1 MLLLFWKALGIAVEE
16 IYNVKWYHTAQ
27 SPPRY
32 LCGAEKGLTV
42 INPYMSWSE
51 IPECSFFFT
60 PSRVMDSCIFNGSL
74 LAGTRYHGIYEVPW
88 SYIGS
93 LGCEVD
99 FPKDISSQI
108 SLTYTTSSGLPS
120 NEILAID
127 SQDPY
132 LSILTSSGLYWKK
145 SGTESFF
152 TCLTTEGRD
161 AFMTDAPALYF
172 AESNQL
178 RIKYGE
184 PTDLE
189 SWDVTIPYLDSEI
202 NKIFVNRN
210 NGTDT
215 IFIATT
221 SGLDIIEGSDTV
233 SYYDVITGSKN
244 LLSLAVELDSRVG
257 WGHVFVGS
265 SDGLNVVNLKSNES
279 ETYIEYGG
287 LPVLSIGYDR
297 FYSK

>member
-16 IYNVKWYHTAQ
+16 IYNVKCYHTPQ

-42 INPYMSWSE
+42 INPYINWSE

-60 PSRVMDSCIFNGSL
+60 PSRVMGSCIFDGNL
-74 LAGTRYHGIYEVPW
+74 LAGTMYHGVYEVPW
-88 SYIGS
+88 NYVMSR
-93 LGCEVD
+93 GCEVD
-99 FPKDISSQI
+99 SPKDISSQI
-108 SLTYTTSSGLPS
+108 NLTYTTSSGLPS
-120 NEILAID
+120 DEILTID
-127 SQDPY
+127 SQDQY
-132 LSILTSSGLYWKK
+132 LSVLTSSGLYWKK
-145 SGTESFF
+145 SGTESFL

-161 AFMTDAPALYF
+161 VFMTDAPALYF

-184 PTDLE
+184 PVDLDT
-189 SWDVTIPYLDSEI
+189 WDVTIPYSDSEI
-202 NKIFVNRN
+202 NKIFVNSY
-210 NGTDT
+210 NGVDT
-215 IFIATT
+215 LFIATT
-221 SGLDIIEGSDTV
+221 SGLDVIEGSDTT
-233 SYYDVITGSKN
+233 SYYDVITGSKD
-244 LLSLAVELDSRVG
+244 LLSLAVELDSRMG

-265 SDGLNVVNLKSNES
+265 AEGLNVINLKSNES

-287 LPVLSIGYDR
+287 LPILSIGYDR